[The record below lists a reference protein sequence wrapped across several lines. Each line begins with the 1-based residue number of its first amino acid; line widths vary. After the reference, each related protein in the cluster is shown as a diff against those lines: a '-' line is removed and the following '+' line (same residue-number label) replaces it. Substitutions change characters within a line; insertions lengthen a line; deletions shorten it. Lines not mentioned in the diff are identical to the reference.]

1 MTRVGKT
8 FQRGLVCIILCCI
21 SHGRL
26 NVWFKIVCAEACSS
40 PVRTSLDYLQFSHRP
55 KQRSDRQQSST
66 AATECNARVSNPWAC
81 EAARHSGAAAEHST
95 VTMPWEAYCWE
106 TAPVQPSESC
116 WRKTWHAK
124 ENMLLTLLRPLKL
137 QNISG
142 NSGHLMNWSTIINH
156 LRSAPTP
163 GQLWPWKSP
172 PWAPLL
178 GASSAPPRT
187 SSWQP
192 PIALPHGSTP
202 KKQQIQYE
210 TKVSRGVLWGKMGKG
225 PVHSLFQVA
234 IIPLFLVPTPTVHH
248 GVVSS
253 TEVQH
258 GPESPAVTASP
269 SLLPLLRHL
278 SNSWARIAAE
288 HRHRT
293 LQLEFEG
300 HFPWI
305 K

>member
-1 MTRVGKT
+1 MDTTSSIHRISMDQSHAIHGKLPPLQHGLHASCDPLSARVRSFEPGVSRLHISSPRRASVQCVVMWCVVTRVGKT
-8 FQRGLVCIILCCI
+8 FQRSLVCIILCCI

-55 KQRSDRQQSST
+55 KQRSDGQQSST

-81 EAARHSGAAAEHST
+81 EAARHSGVAAEHST
-95 VTMPWEAYCWE
+95 VTMPWEACCWE
-106 TAPVQPSESC
+106 TAPVHPSESC

-142 NSGHLMNWSTIINH
+142 NSGHFMNWSTIINH

-172 PWAPLL
+172 PWASLL

-192 PIALPHGSTP
+192 PIAPMDRPP
-202 KKQQIQYE
+202 KSNK
-210 TKVSRGVLWGKMGKG
+210 
-225 PVHSLFQVA
+225 
-234 IIPLFLVPTPTVHH
+234 
-248 GVVSS
+248 SS
-253 TEVQH
+253 TK
-258 GPESPAVTASP
+258 PRF
-269 SLLPLLRHL
+269 L
-278 SNSWARIAAE
+278 
-288 HRHRT
+288 
-293 LQLEFEG
+293 
-300 HFPWI
+300 
-305 K
+305 